1 MAQDNKALHAQ
12 RRLRCPLS
20 KLPTHAIL
28 GKRALALGGG
38 GSARNAW
45 EIVVIAGLYG
55 AGVDVTA
62 AGLVIGTSA
71 GSTVAAQITSTPPPE
86 LLTAILAEAA
96 PQTGPAGSDSGRLHG
111 GSVATTWKE

>member
-1 MAQDNKALHAQ
+1 MFGV
-12 RRLRCPLS
+12 
-20 KLPTHAIL
+20 KLPTHAML

-45 EIVVIAGLYG
+45 EIVVIAGLFG